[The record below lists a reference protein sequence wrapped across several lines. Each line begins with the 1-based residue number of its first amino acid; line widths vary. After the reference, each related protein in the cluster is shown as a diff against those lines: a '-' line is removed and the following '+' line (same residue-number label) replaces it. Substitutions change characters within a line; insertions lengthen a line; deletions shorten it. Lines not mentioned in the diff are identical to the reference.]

1 MANVSR
7 LETPTFKTKRFQL
20 SFKKIKP
27 REILIKTAVHIKRPL
42 ALNVIG
48 EK

>member
-27 REILIKTAVHIKRPL
+27 REILTKTAAHIKRIL
-42 ALNVIG
+42 VLNVI
-48 EK
+48 EEE